1 MPENNLFCEYHE
13 GDDLAADVIDDVV
26 QVLNQALRGYD
37 CQLSNYGR
45 TCLLE
50 ELALLHVTF
59 DPEAYD
65 IDAEGQANG

>member
-13 GDDLAADVIDDVV
+13 GDEFAEDVIDDVV

-45 TCLLE
+45 EHLLE
-50 ELALLHVTF
+50 QLALIHVTF
-59 DPEAYD
+59 NPETYD
-65 IDAEGQANG
+65 IEVEDQTDG